1 MERRR
6 CLVIDGLDIFH
17 GPNAGYV
24 LDLYDRYR
32 HDPQSV
38 DPQTRALF
46 EVLPPV
52 ATNGRAQP
60 AVSPGALTPATN
72 VAAIVNAATLAHN
85 MRVRGHLG
93 AHIDPLGTEPR
104 GDPDLD
110 LAANGLRPEDLAGLP
125 AEVVGGPAT
134 ESARNALEAI
144 EALRR
149 IYSGTTG
156 YDYGHVQ
163 VAEERAWLRDA
174 VESCRF
180 HTSLSAEQKRAVL
193 DELTNVEA
201 FERFLH
207 QAFQGQKRF
216 SIEGVDMLVPMLH
229 EIIRNAGATGTREV
243 VMGMAHRG
251 RLNVLA
257 HVLGKPY
264 EQLFAE
270 FREAAVG
277 LGPAPTEGINRGWTG
292 DVRYHLGAVGAMRE
306 GDEVCVTLTLASN
319 PSDLA
324 KGFEIPIMHVNADD
338 PAACIAAARLA
349 HAYRTRFRKDVLID
363 LVGYR
368 RWGHNE
374 GDEPSFTQP
383 VLYQRIDQ
391 HPAVRALWAH
401 ALDREGLVPLAE
413 SDAMLEATIARLRE
427 VNRSPAEGLPDEPG
441 ASDLQEDDDIPE
453 ITTAVPG
460 EALCA
465 YNDALLQWP
474 AGFTPHPRLARLLE
488 RRRAALDP
496 DGAIDWG
503 LAETLAFAAILADGT
518 PIRLTGQDTERGT
531 FSQRHL
537 VLHDVKSGQTYTPL
551 QALPQAR
558 ASFAVYNSPLSE
570 NGVLGFEYGY
580 NVHAPETLVLWE
592 AQFGDF
598 ANAAQVMIDQFIVG
612 ARAKWRQYPSLVLLL
627 PHGYEGQGP
636 EHSNARPER
645 FLQLAAYE
653 NLRIA
658 NLTTAAQFFHLLRRH
673 AALLEQA
680 PRPLVLL
687 TPKRLL
693 RHPRAA
699 AR

>member
-6 CLVIDGLDIFH
+6 RLVIDGLDIFH

-46 EVLPPV
+46 DVLPPS
-52 ATNGRAQP
+52 ATTNGRALR
-60 AVSPGALTPATN
+60 AVAPGALTPATN

-110 LAANGLRPEDLAGLP
+110 LTANGLRPEDLAALP
-125 AEVVGGPAT
+125 PEVVGGPAT

-149 IYSGTTG
+149 LYSGTTG

-180 HTSLSAEQKRAVL
+180 HTPLSAEQKRAVL

-207 QAFQGQKRF
+207 QAFQGQKRI

-229 EIIRNAGATGTREV
+229 DIIRNAGATGTREV

-277 LGPAPTEGINRGWTG
+277 LGPAPTEGINRGWSG

-319 PSDLA
+319 PSHLEFIDPVIEGMTRASQEQRNAAGPPRQDDGRALPILIHGDA
-324 KGFEIPIMHVNADD
+324 AFPGEGVTPETLNLSELPGYRTGGTIPIIVN
-338 PAACIAAARLA
+338 
-349 HAYRTRFRKDVLID
+349 K
-363 LVGYR
+363 
-368 RWGHNE
+368 
-374 GDEPSFTQP
+374 QP
-383 VLYQRIDQ
+383 
-391 HPAVRALWAH
+391 
-401 ALDREGLVPLAE
+401 
-413 SDAMLEATIARLRE
+413 
-427 VNRSPAEGLPDEPG
+427 
-441 ASDLQEDDDIPE
+441 
-453 ITTAVPG
+453 
-460 EALCA
+460 
-465 YNDALLQWP
+465 
-474 AGFTPHPRLARLLE
+474 GFTP
-488 RRRAALDP
+488 
-496 DGAIDWG
+496 GAED
-503 LAETLAFAAILADGT
+503 
-518 PIRLTGQDTERGT
+518 
-531 FSQRHL
+531 
-537 VLHDVKSGQTYTPL
+537 
-551 QALPQAR
+551 
-558 ASFAVYNSPLSE
+558 
-570 NGVLGFEYGY
+570 
-580 NVHAPETLVLWE
+580 
-592 AQFGDF
+592 
-598 ANAAQVMIDQFIVG
+598 
-612 ARAKWRQYPSLVLLL
+612 
-627 PHGYEGQGP
+627 
-636 EHSNARPER
+636 
-645 FLQLAAYE
+645 
-653 NLRIA
+653 
-658 NLTTAAQFFHLLRRH
+658 
-673 AALLEQA
+673 
-680 PRPLVLL
+680 PRP
-687 TPKRLL
+687 TP
-693 RHPRAA
+693 H
-699 AR
+699 ARDPAKGLE